1 MPIEEN
7 INWHDMHFRACHAD
21 APIRLFGMNIFV
33 VKVMP
38 IAFFLVAHDNIVMLY
53 QDFLEEH
60 DFPWFQSHAK
70 SNICTR
76 A

>member
-1 MPIEEN
+1 MPIEKN
-7 INWHDMHFRACHAD
+7 VKWHDMHFRACHAD
-21 APIRLFGMNIFV
+21 ASIRLFGMNIFV

-38 IAFFLVAHDNIVMLY
+38 IAFFLVAHDNIVMPF
-53 QDFLEEH
+53 QDFLAAH
-60 DFPWFQSHAK
+60 DFSRFQSHAK